1 MFRAILALV
10 LILAAPAVAAPLVY
24 TLDAEDSRVGFKVP
38 FGPDQITGA
47 MPVRSAEIT
56 LDFERAAR
64 SKVSVSLDVAR
75 ARANFPFA
83 TQAMT
88 GPKVLDAANHP
99 TITFVATEII
109 AIQGVGA
116 KARMAGD
123 ITIRGVTRPVVLDA
137 EVFRP
142 QGSAEGERGRL
153 SVYMTGAVA
162 RSDFGATG
170 WSDLVGDEVTLD
182 ILVRIDL
189 AE

>member
-1 MFRAILALV
+1 MIRAIIVLA
-10 LILAAPAVAAPLVY
+10 IMLAAPAAAAPLVY

-47 MPVRSAEIT
+47 MPVRSADIT
-56 LDFERAAR
+56 LDFDRAAR
-64 SKVSVSLDVAR
+64 SKVSVSLDVAS

-88 GPKVLDAANHP
+88 GPKVLDAGRHP
-99 TITFVATEII
+99 AISFISTEIV
-109 AIQGVGA
+109 AIQGEGA
-116 KARMAGD
+116 KARMTGN
-123 ITIRGVTRPVVLDA
+123 ITIRGVTRPVVLNA

-142 QGSAEGERGRL
+142 QGSAEGERKRL
-153 SVYMTGAVA
+153 SVYMTGTVA

-189 AE
+189 VE